1 MVFWIIPALVALAV
15 AGLIARVMTASRDA
29 GDTTASRDMSVYRDQ
44 LAEIE
49 RDRARGTIPESE
61 AEQLRTEVARR
72 ILAADSAARDATSVS
87 APAGKAPALALGA
100 VLVVGSLGLY
110 AWLGVP
116 GYGDMG
122 LQARYAMAERLRTE
136 RPTQSDAEAQ
146 TPAQSPAQDPGPDYL
161 ALVAQLRETVAQRP
175 DDLRGNQLLARH
187 ESALGNFAAAHAAQA
202 RVIDIKGD
210 GAGAGDYA
218 SYADLLILAAG
229 GYVSPTAEQALKDTL
244 ARDPRNG
251 AAQYYM
257 GLLEAQNARPDRAF
271 RIWNRLMMASPP
283 DAPWVP
289 AIRAQIGD
297 AARLAGIDFAPPPP
311 PEARGPSPEDIANAA
326 ELDDAGRKEMIQG
339 MVEGLAARLADE
351 GGPAPEWARLI
362 AALGVLGEVDRARAI
377 AEEARNRFAG
387 DSAALEQIEQAA
399 QRAGIAE

>member
-1 MVFWIIPALVALAV
+1 MIFWIIPALVALAV
-15 AGLIARVMTASRDA
+15 AGLIVRVMTAPRDA
-29 GDTTASRDMSVYRDQ
+29 DAPVAARDMSVYRDQ

-72 ILAADSAARDATSVS
+72 ILAADSAAQVAPPRGT
-87 APAGKAPALALGA
+87 PAGKAPALVLGA
-100 VLVVGSLGLY
+100 VLVAGSLGLY

-122 LQARYAMAERLRTE
+122 LQARYDMAEEIRAD
-136 RPTQSDAEAQ
+136 RPSQAEAEAQ
-146 TPAQSPAQDPGPDYL
+146 ARAPAPAQVPGPDYL
-161 ALVAQLRETVAQRP
+161 ALVAQLRETVGQRP
-175 DDLRGNQLLARH
+175 DDLQGNQLLARH

-210 GAGAGDYA
+210 GAGASDFA

-229 GYVSPTAEQALKDTL
+229 GYVSPTAEQALNDTL

-257 GLLEAQNARPDRAF
+257 GLFEAQNARPDRAF
-271 RIWNRLMMASPP
+271 RIWNRLLQASPQ

-289 AIRAQIGD
+289 VIRSQIAD
-297 AARLAGIDFAPPPP
+297 AARLAGVDYVLPTQ
-311 PEARGPSPEDIANAA
+311 ARGPTAEDVANAA
-326 ELDDAGRKEMIQG
+326 QLDDAGRQEMIQG

-351 GGPAPEWARLI
+351 GGPAPDWARLI
-362 AALGVLGEVDRARAI
+362 SALGVLGEVDRARAI
-377 AEEARNRFAG
+377 ADEARGRFAG
-387 DSAALEQIEQAA
+387 DSAALDQIEQAA

>member
-29 GDTTASRDMSVYRDQ
+29 GDTTASHDMSVYRDQ

-122 LQARYAMAERLRTE
+122 LQTRYAMAERLRTE

-146 TPAQSPAQDPGPDYL
+146 TPAQSPAQDPGPEYL

-175 DDLRGNQLLARH
+175 DDLQGNQLLARH
-187 ESALGNFAAAHAAQA
+187 ESALGNFVAAHAAQA

-244 ARDPRNG
+244 ARDPRSG
-251 AAQYYM
+251 PAQYYM

-271 RIWNRLMMASPP
+271 RIWNRLLQASPP

-289 AIRAQIGD
+289 AIRSQIAD
-297 AARLAGIDFAPPPP
+297 AARLAGVDYALP
-311 PEARGPSPEDIANAA
+311 AQASGPTAEDVANAA
-326 ELDDAGRKEMIQG
+326 ELDDAGRQEMIQG
-339 MVEGLAARLADE
+339 MVEGLAARLAEE

-377 AEEARNRFAG
+377 ADEARNRFAG